1 MCYAVWGG
9 SILPLV
15 SWSRVAYFVVF
26 LTVPW
31 MCWSSYIVFCP
42 EYRRLS
48 CTRSWKLFEVR
59 QIPEYIGGSGG
70 SMWRIWSCSNHL
82 VWEPAR
88 RFLRSFH
95 LLTLNFFTCCWSAS
109 SLLHPFHSAI
119 LSRMIFQG
127 LYLTFLTDSALHYWA
142 PNVSFHSVSSQ
153 SRKVAYLFCYHWL
166 CCQVALVK
174 HARTYLHRFSK
185 VVPRS
190 SVNYQLSSRPLNQ
203 MLQLNNHSF
212 PWFPLYTVLSH
223 GS

>member
-1 MCYAVWGG
+1 MCYVVWGG

-48 CTRSWKLFEVR
+48 CTRSWKLVGVR
-59 QIPEYIGGSGG
+59 EIPEYIGGSGG

-109 SLLHPFHSAI
+109 SLLCPFHSAI
-119 LSRMIFQG
+119 LSRMIVRG
-127 LYLTFLTDSALHYWA
+127 LYLTFLTDSAL
-142 PNVSFHSVSSQ
+142 PNSARNASIQSVSWQ
-153 SRKVAYLFCYHWL
+153 SRKVAYLSCYHWL
-166 CCQVALVK
+166 CCQVAHVK
-174 HARTYLHRFSK
+174 HAKTYLHRFSK

-203 MLQLNNHSF
+203 MLQLNLHSF
-212 PWFPLYTVLSH
+212 PWFPLYVVFIH